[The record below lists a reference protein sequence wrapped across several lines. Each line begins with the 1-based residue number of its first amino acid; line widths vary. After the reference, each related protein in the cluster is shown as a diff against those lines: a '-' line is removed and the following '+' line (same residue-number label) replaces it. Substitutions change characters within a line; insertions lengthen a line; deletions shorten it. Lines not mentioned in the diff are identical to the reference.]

1 MKTGKRILSLVLVVL
16 MFISVVA
23 VNPKASASNT
33 TCVDGWERTQYF
45 DLSTDIVYRLCSGY
59 HWDWTN
65 NEHVKVH
72 DVLTGDLIAPVEYYK
87 CYYYDE
93 YGNSVYRVEPSSVI
107 LDCENYDDC
116 PTSVTVSGA
125 ASCRFFSCEK
135 LESVK
140 LSSIPW
146 HIGFDNCPKL
156 KELMLS
162 TGTVIDVEDCDGLEK
177 FSFYNEQED
186 EKWVSIKNCDALK
199 EVEVSSDNINVRYV
213 HLTDCPNLTYVSM
226 PDSVENYEFDNCK
239 SLEYVKLSD
248 IAIPAYIFENHTKLE
263 TVIIP
268 EGVPSIGDCA
278 FRFCSK
284 LKSINIPESVK
295 EIGLQAFSF
304 TGLGD
309 IYFAGTKAQWKE
321 ITEEFYSDV
330 FPNGTTV
337 HCSDGIY
344 DMCTCKCHN
353 NAFMKFLYKIISTI
367 RDLFGLYSHCEC
379 GWTHTY

>member
-1 MKTGKRILSLVLVVL
+1 MKTGKKILSLVLVVL
-16 MFISVVA
+16 MFMSVVA
-23 VNPKASASNT
+23 MSPKASASNIT
-33 TCVDGWERTQYF
+33 YVGGWERTQYF
-45 DLSTDIVYRLCSGY
+45 DSPGLVYSLCSGY
-59 HWDWTN
+59 HWDWKN
-65 NEHVKVH
+65 NEYVKVH
-72 DVLTGDLIAPVEYYK
+72 DVLSGALNAPVEFYK
-87 CYYYDE
+87 YYYYDE
-93 YGNSVYRVEPSSVI
+93 NGNYIYSMHPSDLI

-125 ASCRFFSCEK
+125 ASCRFSSCEK
-135 LESVK
+135 LESVN
-140 LSSIPW
+140 LSSI
-146 HIGFDNCPKL
+146 IYQINFYNCPKL
-156 KELMLS
+156 KELTLS
-162 TGTVIDVEDCDGLEK
+162 TGTIIHVDDCDGLEK
-177 FSFYNEQED
+177 FSFCNNEEA
-186 EKWVSIKNCDALK
+186 EKWVSIEDCDALGI
-199 EVEVSSDNINVRYV
+199 VEIKSDANNVSLKN
-213 HLTDCPNLTYVSM
+213 CPNLTRITL
-226 PDSVENYEFDNCK
+226 PDSVKNYEFDNCK
-239 SLEYVKLSD
+239 NLEYVKLSD

-278 FRFCSK
+278 FRFCSN